1 MTFEVGNCLLRER
14 LKLAGMT
21 QQELA
26 DRTGITRQ
34 QISDYSTNR
43 RVMSLRTAYILS
55 IALSEVVPTR
65 IEDLYDW
72 IQYK

>member
-1 MTFEVGNCLLRER
+1 MNFECGNCLLRER

-26 DRTGITRQ
+26 NRTGITRQ

-43 RVMSLRTAYILS
+43 RVMTLRIARILAQGLSSVLSTS
-55 IALSEVVPTR
+55 ID
-65 IEDLYDW
+65 DLYDW
-72 IQYK
+72 IEYK